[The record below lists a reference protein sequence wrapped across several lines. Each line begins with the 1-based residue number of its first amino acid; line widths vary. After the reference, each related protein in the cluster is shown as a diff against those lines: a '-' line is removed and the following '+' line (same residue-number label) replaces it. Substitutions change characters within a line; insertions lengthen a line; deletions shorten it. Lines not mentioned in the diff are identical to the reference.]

1 MCYELGTTMWNNV
14 DGTIETEYIVAYL
27 RNIYTLESELPELN
41 SKYYPYKTYIVDE
54 MSTDYEEIKRVCE
67 QRKIELCRE
76 KYLYNGNNNG
86 EEYNRLRDEFL
97 LLQQENFQQCF
108 ETLDKPNQ
116 KIKK

>member
-1 MCYELGTTMWNNV
+1 
-14 DGTIETEYIVAYL
+14 
-27 RNIYTLESELPELN
+27 
-41 SKYYPYKTYIVDE
+41 

-97 LLQQENFQQCF
+97 
-108 ETLDKPNQ
+108 TK
-116 KIKK
+116 